1 GPVLSLPAWYGRG
14 AEEQVGGGVLAQA
27 RDGRSGAL
35 VVRGEAGIGK
45 TALLEYAAEAAAPD
59 MAVLRGSAVESQ
71 AELPF
76 AGLHLLLRPVLPR
89 IGDLPPTQAAAL
101 RGPLA
106 LPGSDGGRAAADR
119 LLVGLGVLTLLSE
132 LAEDRPLLCLVDDAH
147 SLDHAS
153 AGALFF
159 AARRLDAD
167 GIAMLFAARDGHGFE
182 AQRLASLWLA
192 GLDHEPPPHLLTP
205 PPPAPAP
212 PPPAP

>member
-1 GPVLSLPAWYGRG
+1 MVQVPVRSLPALYGRG
-14 AEEQVGGGVLAQA
+14 AEEQVIGGVLAQA

-59 MAVLRGSAVESQ
+59 MAVLRGGA
-71 AELPF
+71 AEAPAGPPF
-76 AGLHLLLRPVLPR
+76 AGRHLLLRP
-89 IGDLPPTQAAAL
+89 GLPPLGGLPAPPAAAR

-153 AGALFF
+153 
-159 AARRLDAD
+159 
-167 GIAMLFAARDGHGFE
+167 
-182 AQRLASLWLA
+182 
-192 GLDHEPPPHLLTP
+192 
-205 PPPAPAP
+205 PAPCSSRPGGSTPTASRCCSP
-212 PPPAP
+212 PGTAMASRR